1 MDSRSNQTD
10 VVEPEQHAAEIT
22 PPPKLPAAA
31 PRKALLMIG
40 AVLLVLVVGAVIAM
54 LVRRHD
60 SNVLADETERESI
73 PTVAVIH
80 PTSEKP
86 DEELVLPGSL
96 QAFEESPIYA
106 RTNGYLLR
114 WYKDIGSRVTK
125 GELLADIDTPE
136 VDQELMQTR
145 ATRQQIVAQM
155 DLAKINS
162 DRYLSLRKTDSVS
175 QQEADQQA
183 SGYQQAKANLDA
195 ADANVRRL
203 EELESFK
210 HVYAPFSG
218 VLTKRNVDPGA
229 LINAGGTGKE
239 LFDIARVD
247 PLRVYVNVP
256 QAYAPALKNGMEAW
270 VSRTRWSSIPPIRWK
285 KANRSTSLPKAREA
299 IRHEVVDPGHRRRR
313 QRFAGGMRGG
323 TEVSASASSGPHGV
337 QDGGSVACRRAER
350 LASQRR
356 MVGDL
361 QRCAVEQLRAAIA
374 EGQSVAGRS
383 ARPPEPGARAGA
395 GSFGWTLP
403 ASQHRS
409 QCIAQPLLWTSAGS
423 RFLGAAAHPE
433 HLRNSFSAQL
443 RTRPLWKIQ
452 ADPGSLEC
460 DSASHGSGH
469 VQRQSGADRG
479 TRRRLFQ
486 LARA

>member
-22 PPPKLPAAA
+22 PPPKLPAAP
-31 PRKALLMIG
+31 PRKALLMIA

-54 LVRRHD
+54 LMRRHD
-60 SNVLADETERESI
+60 SDVLAKETERESV

-125 GELLADIDTPE
+125 GDLLADIDTPE
-136 VDQELMQTR
+136 VDQELMQAR

-162 DRYLSLRKTDSVS
+162 DRYLSLRTTDSVS

-183 SGYQQAKANLDA
+183 SGYRQAKANLDA
-195 ADANVRRL
+195 NDANVRRL
-203 EELESFK
+203 EELEAFK

-229 LINAGGTGKE
+229 LINASGTGKE

-256 QAYAPALKNGMEAW
+256 QAYAPAIKNGMEAW
-270 VSRTRWSSIPPIRWK
+270 VTLQELPGQKFKGTVARTAESIDPITR
-285 KANRSTSLPKAREA
+285 TLL
-299 IRHEVVDPGHRRRR
+299 
-313 QRFAGGMRGG
+313 
-323 TEVSASASSGPHGV
+323 TEVDVPNK
-337 QDGGSVACRRAER
+337 DGH
-350 LASQRR
+350 L
-356 MVGDL
+356 L
-361 QRCAVEQLRAAIA
+361 
-374 EGQSVAGRS
+374 
-383 ARPPEPGARAGA
+383 P
-395 GSFGWTLP
+395 GSFGEVHFRPGISGQKVTLP
-403 ASQHRS
+403 VNAMLFRQEGTRVAVVGSDNKVRLRPITIGRDYGNTLEILGGVGVEDQVVVNPADSLEEGQQVNVASQS
-409 QCIAQPLLWTSAGS
+409 QGGNPS
-423 RFLGAAAHPE
+423 
-433 HLRNSFSAQL
+433 
-443 RTRPLWKIQ
+443 
-452 ADPGSLEC
+452 
-460 DSASHGSGH
+460 
-469 VQRQSGADRG
+469 
-479 TRRRLFQ
+479 
-486 LARA
+486 

>member
-136 VDQELMQTR
+136 VDQELMQAR

-162 DRYLSLRKTDSVS
+162 DRYLSLRTTDSVS

-183 SGYQQAKANLDA
+183 SGYRQAKANLDA
-195 ADANVRRL
+195 NDANVRRL
-203 EELESFK
+203 EELEAFK

-229 LINAGGTGKE
+229 LINASGTGKE

-256 QAYAPALKNGMEAW
+256 QAYAPAIKNGMEAW
-270 VSRTRWSSIPPIRWK
+270 VTLQELPGQKFKGTVARTAESIDPITR
-285 KANRSTSLPKAREA
+285 TLL
-299 IRHEVVDPGHRRRR
+299 
-313 QRFAGGMRGG
+313 
-323 TEVSASASSGPHGV
+323 TEVDVPNK
-337 QDGGSVACRRAER
+337 DGH
-350 LASQRR
+350 L
-356 MVGDL
+356 L
-361 QRCAVEQLRAAIA
+361 
-374 EGQSVAGRS
+374 
-383 ARPPEPGARAGA
+383 P
-395 GSFGWTLP
+395 GSFGEVHFRPGISGQKVTLP
-403 ASQHRS
+403 VNAMLFRQEGTRVAVVGSDNKVRLRPITIGRDYGNTLEILGGVGVEDQVVVNPADSLEEGQQVNVASQS
-409 QCIAQPLLWTSAGS
+409 QGGNPS
-423 RFLGAAAHPE
+423 
-433 HLRNSFSAQL
+433 
-443 RTRPLWKIQ
+443 
-452 ADPGSLEC
+452 
-460 DSASHGSGH
+460 
-469 VQRQSGADRG
+469 
-479 TRRRLFQ
+479 
-486 LARA
+486 

>member
-10 VVEPEQHAAEIT
+10 VVEPEHHAAEIT
-22 PPPKLPAAA
+22 PPPKLPAAP

-40 AVLLVLVVGAVIAM
+40 VVLLVLVVGAAIAM

-60 SNVLADETERESI
+60 SNVLADETERESV

-80 PTSEKP
+80 PTLEKP

-195 ADANVRRL
+195 NDANVRRL
-203 EELESFK
+203 EELEAFK

-239 LFDIARVD
+239 LFDMARVD

-256 QAYAPALKNGMEAW
+256 QAYAPAIKNGMEAW
-270 VSRTRWSSIPPIRWK
+270 VTLQELPGQKFKGTVARTAESI
-285 KANRSTSLPKAREA
+285 
-299 IRHEVVDPGHRRRR
+299 DPTTRTLL
-313 QRFAGGMRGG
+313 
-323 TEVSASASSGPHGV
+323 TEVDVPNK
-337 QDGGSVACRRAER
+337 DGH
-350 LASQRR
+350 L
-356 MVGDL
+356 L
-361 QRCAVEQLRAAIA
+361 
-374 EGQSVAGRS
+374 
-383 ARPPEPGARAGA
+383 P
-395 GSFGWTLP
+395 GSFGEVHFRVGINARKVTVPVNTMLFRQEGP
-403 ASQHRS
+403 RVAVV
-409 QCIAQPLLWTSAGS
+409 GS
-423 RFLGAAAHPE
+423 D
-433 HLRNSFSAQL
+433 NKVQL
-443 RTRPLWKIQ
+443 RPITIGRDYGSTLEILGGVSVEDQVVVNP
-452 ADPGSLEC
+452 ADSLEEGQQVNVAPPNQGGNP
-460 DSASHGSGH
+460 S
-469 VQRQSGADRG
+469 
-479 TRRRLFQ
+479 
-486 LARA
+486 